1 LTTFDASGCDTV
13 RSMLSPFDTG
23 TLASQQWAS
32 LARRLDEALDENH
45 PLELMV
51 ELLDRQEKE
60 ERGNEG
66 SQS

>member
-1 LTTFDASGCDTV
+1 
-13 RSMLSPFDTG
+13 MLSPFDTG

-32 LARRLDEALDENH
+32 LARRLDEALDEGH
-45 PLELMV
+45 PLELMA

-60 ERGNEG
+60 RCDDEG